1 MTIAAAIIEVVKG
14 IPDGSRIR
22 AGVLCDQVNVVL
34 INNGDKRVSESATK
48 RKLRK
53 LKICICPDNSPHHP
67 SDMRVMDRT
76 GEIRTAYRH
85 GQPKRRT
92 IQ

>member
-34 INNGDKRVSESATK
+34 INHGEKRVSESATK

-53 LKICICPDNSPHHP
+53 LKICVCINNTPQHP

-76 GEIRTAYRH
+76 GEIREAYNH
-85 GQPKRRT
+85 ANY
-92 IQ
+92 